1 MSKSLSRIYIHALW
15 STKRRM
21 PLITSEIEHEL
32 HNHLRKELLKLRCE
46 PYAINGMSDHV
57 HCLFQLNPKLKII
70 DIMKQIKGS
79 SAHHLNHHYEN
90 EHVIWQRGF
99 SVFSVSKGV
108 LPIVKRYIEN
118 QKSHHGK

>member
-21 PLITSEIEHEL
+21 PLISSDIEDEL
-32 HNHLRKELLKLRCE
+32 YNHLSQELLKLECE
-46 PYAINGMSDHV
+46 PFAINGMSDHV
-57 HCLFQLNPKLKII
+57 HCLFQLNPKLKVI

-79 SAHHLNHHYEN
+79 SAHYLNHHFEN

-99 SVFSVSKGV
+99 SVFSVSKGI
-108 LPIVKRYIEN
+108 LPVVKKYIEN
-118 QKSHHGK
+118 QKSHHRK

>member
-1 MSKSLSRIYIHALW
+1 
-15 STKRRM
+15 M

-32 HNHLRKELLKLRCE
+32 YEHIRQELLKLHCE
-46 PYAINGMSDHV
+46 PFTINGMSDHV

-70 DIMKQIKGS
+70 DVMKQIKGS
-79 SAHHLNHHYEN
+79 SAHYLNHHYEN

-108 LPIVKRYIEN
+108 LPVVKTYIEN
-118 QKSHHGK
+118 QKSHHKK

>member
-21 PLITSEIEHEL
+21 PLITSEIENEL
-32 HNHLRKELLKLRCE
+32 YEHIRQELLKLHCE
-46 PYAINGMSDHV
+46 PFAINGMSDHV

-70 DIMKQIKGS
+70 DVMKQIKGS
-79 SAHHLNHHYEN
+79 SAHYLNHHYEN

-108 LPIVKRYIEN
+108 LPVVKTYIEN
-118 QKSHHGK
+118 QKSHHKK

>member
-1 MSKSLSRIYIHALW
+1 
-15 STKRRM
+15 M
-21 PLITSEIEHEL
+21 PLISSDIEDEL
-32 HNHLRKELLKLRCE
+32 YNHLSQELLKLKCE

-57 HCLFQLNPKLKII
+57 HCLFQLNPNLKII
-70 DIMKQIKGS
+70 NIMKQIKGS
-79 SAHHLNHHYEN
+79 SAHYLNHHYEN

-118 QKSHHGK
+118 QKAHHEK

>member
-21 PLITSEIEHEL
+21 PLISSDIEDEL
-32 HNHLRKELLKLRCE
+32 YNHLSQELLKLKCE

-57 HCLFQLNPKLKII
+57 HCLFQLNPNLKII

-79 SAHHLNHHYEN
+79 SAHYLNHHYEN

-118 QKSHHGK
+118 QKAHHEK